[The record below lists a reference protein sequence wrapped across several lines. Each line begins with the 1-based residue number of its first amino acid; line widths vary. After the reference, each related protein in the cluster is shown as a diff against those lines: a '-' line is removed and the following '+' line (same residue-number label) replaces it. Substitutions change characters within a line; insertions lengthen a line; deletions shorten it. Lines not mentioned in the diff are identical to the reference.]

1 MKSDAIEELYP
12 LSPAQQGMLFHS
24 LYAPESGVYVFQVIT
39 TLEGDVD
46 LAAFL
51 KAWQEILDRHA
62 ILRTAFVWEN
72 LDSPLQVVCRRAT
85 LPVTE
90 HDWRGVSNRE
100 QHERMQNFLSAD
112 RRQGFDL
119 AKAPLMRLAAIRLGE
134 QRYRFCWTSH
144 HLLLDGW
151 STSQV
156 FSEIFACYQALRR
169 HQKPQLARVRP
180 YRDYIAWLLQQDL
193 SAAESF
199 WRQTLAGFSAPTPL
213 GVDRPAA
220 DLLDANDYG
229 EDQLTL
235 SGELS
240 AALQQIGR
248 QQQLTLNTMVQ
259 GAWAL
264 LLSRYSGER
273 DVVFGATVSGRP
285 GELPGVEA
293 MVGPFINT
301 LPVRVKVPREQP
313 VAAWLRDL
321 QQQQVEMRQ
330 YEYSPLVDVQGWSD
344 VPRGVPLFES
354 LLVFENYP
362 RAGLSTAQQR
372 SAGAK
377 NADVQSVEMTNYP
390 LTVVVAP
397 GEQVSLQMM
406 YDRRRLE

>member
-1 MKSDAIEELYP
+1 MKSDAVEELYP

-39 TLEGDVD
+39 TLQGDVD

-51 KAWQEILDRHA
+51 TAWQEILDRHA

-90 HDWRGVSNRE
+90 HDWRDVSRRE
-100 QHERMQNFLSAD
+100 QHERMQAFLRAD
-112 RRQGFDL
+112 RRQAFDL
-119 AKAPLMRLAAIRLGE
+119 AKAPLMRLAVIRAGE

-169 HQKPQLARVRP
+169 NEKPQRARVRP

-199 WRQTLAGFSAPTPL
+199 WRRTLAGFSAPTPL

-229 EDQLTL
+229 EDELALTV
-235 SGELS
+235 ELS
-240 AALQQIGR
+240 AALQQLGR

-273 DVVFGATVSGRP
+273 DIVFGATVSGRP

-301 LPVRVKVPREQP
+301 LPVRVRVPREEP
-313 VAAWLRDL
+313 VIDRK
-321 QQQQVEMRQ
+321 
-330 YEYSPLVDVQGWSD
+330 
-344 VPRGVPLFES
+344 
-354 LLVFENYP
+354 
-362 RAGLSTAQQR
+362 STR
-372 SAGAK
+372 
-377 NADVQSVEMTNYP
+377 
-390 LTVVVAP
+390 
-397 GEQVSLQMM
+397 
-406 YDRRRLE
+406 